1 MYVNL
6 LGNRGPH
13 HDPVPWR
20 REISSQE
27 VPRVA
32 KAINSPIADTIMHA
46 QCIYSHYLPALKI
59 WHCMMQ

>member
-1 MYVNL
+1 MRMVWESTCMYVNL

-13 HDPVPWR
+13 HDLVPWR

-32 KAINSPIADTIMHA
+32 KAINSSIADTIMHNA
-46 QCIYSHYLPALKI
+46 YIVIIYLL
-59 WHCMMQ
+59 